1 MSSRFTGLIKCPH
14 DRACPLLHSGGTPL
28 ICGFSQR
35 LQRPTFLRHTKHSG
49 VGHEDIHYS
58 YVVIRRG
65 RRPDFVDTSV
75 GRIGGIG
82 KQVMEKEKLNSPA
95 KELEIHSES
104 NANSII
110 PISQR
115 VHTEQQEVTKMTDSE
130 LQTQLRKESYRW
142 PRLVFPPLKKSG
154 HIILDA
160 CTVEGMHLIRIVN

>member
-1 MSSRFTGLIKCPH
+1 MKCPH

-35 LQRPTFLRHTKHSG
+35 LQRPAFLRRTKHLG

-65 RRPDFVDTSV
+65 PRPDLVDTSV

-82 KQVMEKEKLNSPA
+82 QRVLEKAKQDLPL
-95 KELEIHSES
+95 KELEIHDES
-104 NANSII
+104 QPAST
-110 PISQR
+110 ISQALR
-115 VHTEQQEVTKMTDSE
+115 VVTPEVVEMTDSE
-130 LQTQLRKESYRW
+130 LQAQLRKEAHQW
-142 PRLVFPPLKKSG
+142 PRLVFPPLKRSG

-160 CTVEGMHLIRIVN
+160 CTAEGM